1 VNINLKSVN
10 VDLPIFCSGHHRLF
24 KKPKFLNKE
33 IGGSVAMNLGTIWV
47 QALKNLSL
55 EIRQGDRLG
64 LIGHNGAGKSTLLKV
79 IAGIIPC
86 SSGHI
91 EINGKV
97 GTIFGNESNLSNEL
111 TGRETIEFYFKIFN
125 SDEKSKSYQ
134 EDIISFTELGD
145 YIDLPLRVYS
155 AGMTARLF
163 AALITSV
170 HKDILLIDEGI
181 GAGDLAFQMKFSQRL
196 DKFLTCAS
204 ILVAASHSFELLK
217 QYCNKGLVLEHGE
230 IRFFGPINEAIEHYT
245 SGLKA

>member
-1 VNINLKSVN
+1 MPV
-10 VDLPIFCSGHHRLF
+10 FYSGHNRLF
-24 KKPKFLNKE
+24 KKPNFLNKR
-33 IGGSVAMNLGTIWV
+33 IGGSVAITSSTLWV

-111 TGRETIEFYFKIFN
+111 TGRETIDFYFKIFN
-125 SDEKSKSYQ
+125 PDIQSQSYQ

-170 HKDILLIDEGI
+170 HNDILLIDEGI

-196 DKFLTCAS
+196 DKFLTYAS

-230 IRFFGPINEAIEHYT
+230 MRFFGPINEAIEHYT